1 MVPDDQGGLFSE
13 SLNLW
18 LRWEARENDVRL
30 LRPYLPDGTPITT
43 SMEEHHLRLEAQEI
57 AAEESERRREA
68 ETIATE
74 EAERRREA
82 EAELERLRAQL
93 ANRQDEGA

>member
-1 MVPDDQGGLFSE
+1 
-13 SLNLW
+13 
-18 LRWEARENDVRL
+18 
-30 LRPYLPDGTPITT
+30 
-43 SMEEHHLRLEAQEI
+43 MEEHRLRLEAQEI
-57 AAEESERRREA
+57 AA
-68 ETIATE
+68 E

>member
-1 MVPDDQGGLFSE
+1 MGG
-13 SLNLW
+13 
-18 LRWEARENDVRL
+18 ARERCEAV
-30 LRPYLPDGTPITT
+30 TPVSSRWDAITT
-43 SMEEHHLRLEAQEI
+43 SVEEKHLRLEAQAQEM
-57 AAEESERRREA
+57 ATEEAERRQEEAQWRQEA
-68 ETIATE
+68 ETLARE

>member
-1 MVPDDQGGLFSE
+1 
-13 SLNLW
+13 
-18 LRWEARENDVRL
+18 
-30 LRPYLPDGTPITT
+30 
-43 SMEEHHLRLEAQEI
+43 MEEHHLRLEAQEI